1 MFLRSGST
9 GFFGLMTFGAV
20 EAFVFLPFFFLA
32 PFLPLPG

>member
-20 EAFVFLPFFFLA
+20 EAFGLFPFFFLA
-32 PFLPLPG
+32 PFLPLAG